1 MTKMFS
7 ATNNGLVEL
16 TAEEVAEREVE
27 LEKVA
32 SDLLRFRTQDAR
44 DKRNALLA
52 ETDYAALPDTPE
64 MSDAMKTYRQAL
76 RDVPAQSGFPTT
88 INWPTLGEQRMITME
103 QAYAAG
109 PDGVVDVSPGSVFQ
123 QYIAQQNAAAA
134 Q

>member
-27 LEKVA
+27 LEKIA
-32 SDLLRFRTQDAR
+32 SDLLRFKTQDAR

-52 ETDYAALPDTPE
+52 ETDYTALPDTPE
-64 MSDAMKTYRQAL
+64 MSDAMKAYRQAL

-88 INWPTLGEQRMITME
+88 INWPELGE
-103 QAYAAG
+103 
-109 PDGVVDVSPGSVFQ
+109 
-123 QYIAQQNAAAA
+123 
-134 Q
+134 